1 MNARNF
7 DKLMIEQIN
16 SPEAAE
22 GGKKLLVHICC
33 APCSSACLERLAG
46 KFEISVLF
54 YNPNI
59 EDGEYSKRKA
69 ELLRFLNETGY
80 AQIIDCDRDE
90 SEFYRAV
97 KGLEN
102 EKEGGKR
109 CEACFKLRLEKTAL
123 IARERGF
130 DYFTTTLT
138 LSPLKNAALINSI
151 GESLQTE
158 SAKWLYCDFK
168 KRGGYLRS
176 IELSEKHNLYRQN
189 YCGCIFSRKGS

>member
-22 GGKKLLVHICC
+22 GGKKLLVHCCC

-80 AQIIDCDRDE
+80 AQID
-90 SEFYRAV
+90 FKPV
-97 KGLEN
+97 
-102 EKEGGKR
+102 EKRRVNKLHRRKPANGKR
-109 CEACFKLRLEKTAL
+109 EMALLR
-123 IARERGF
+123 F
-130 DYFTTTLT
+130 
-138 LSPLKNAALINSI
+138 
-151 GESLQTE
+151 
-158 SAKWLYCDFK
+158 
-168 KRGGYLRS
+168 
-176 IELSEKHNLYRQN
+176 
-189 YCGCIFSRKGS
+189 